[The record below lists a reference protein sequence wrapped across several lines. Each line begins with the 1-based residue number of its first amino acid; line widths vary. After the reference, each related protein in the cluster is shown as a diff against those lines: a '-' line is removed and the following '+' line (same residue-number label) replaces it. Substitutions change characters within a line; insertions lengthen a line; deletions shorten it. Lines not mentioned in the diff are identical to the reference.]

1 MNCCRLGTLG
11 FVDAGGP
18 TLVQSCSFQ
27 VRFYRKKKFFLIL
40 TVIKVGECIEDG
52 TEEEERMYRR
62 GEV

>member
-1 MNCCRLGTLG
+1 MQ
-11 FVDAGGP
+11 GGP